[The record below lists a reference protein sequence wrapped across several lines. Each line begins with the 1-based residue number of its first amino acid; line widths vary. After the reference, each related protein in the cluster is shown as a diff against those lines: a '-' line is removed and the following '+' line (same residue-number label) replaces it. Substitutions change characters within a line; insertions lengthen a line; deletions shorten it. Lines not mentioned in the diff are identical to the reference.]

1 MSPNT
6 DVLVPIQTNATSH
19 HDGNVHNL
27 EKVKNT
33 RQNARQ
39 LYYIYNL
46 GMVEPACRIGYYNLH
61 SSTTCTKEID
71 REMAIAFYNSDFHSN
86 VHESD
91 EWDDYRYCTFSA
103 FCLHFMVKRFSK
115 L

>member
-1 MSPNT
+1 
-6 DVLVPIQTNATSH
+6 
-19 HDGNVHNL
+19 
-27 EKVKNT
+27 
-33 RQNARQ
+33 
-39 LYYIYNL
+39 
-46 GMVEPACRIGYYNLH
+46 MVEPACRIGYYNLH

-91 EWDDYRYCTFSA
+91 EWDDYRYTSTFSA

>member
-33 RQNARQ
+33 RQNTRQ
-39 LYYIYNL
+39 LYYLQFRY
-46 GMVEPACRIGYYNLH
+46 GG
-61 SSTTCTKEID
+61 TCLPD
-71 REMAIAFYNSDFHSN
+71 
-86 VHESD
+86 
-91 EWDDYRYCTFSA
+91 W
-103 FCLHFMVKRFSK
+103 L

>member
-1 MSPNT
+1 M
-6 DVLVPIQTNATSH
+6 LVNCTIFS
-19 HDGNVHNL
+19 
-27 EKVKNT
+27 
-33 RQNARQ
+33 
-39 LYYIYNL
+39 YNL

-91 EWDDYRYCTFSA
+91 EWDDYRYYTFQLFVYIHDKNIFQIIVYIYIPYFTVHVMNILTPGMPSV
-103 FCLHFMVKRFSK
+103 LMQ
-115 L
+115 LTI